1 MNFKIIA
8 ILFLIVLVSLSVTPA
23 FAHFE
28 HLPHNNGGGEDLGRY
43 YVNQALDPE
52 YAKPGQPAH
61 IEFSIQDDNGHDV
74 SNVMTAVEVYDGIT
88 GQRLELFPW
97 QLHSSGD
104 FEVHYTFE
112 KLGNYVVVISLADE
126 NTTPDHIIPPRNL
139 LSSLSDCQCQRAVF
153 NISITDHIGTVWNT
167 VMTLAI
173 FIPLTVFGSVLAMH
187 FWNLKKK
194 GIQPT
199 TPEVMK
205 YLIMLLAVAGG
216 IIHLGVYADHGS
228 LRIEYSIFLLAA
240 SIIQVGFGIFYVLMT
255 LLPPSITSKQS
266 ILQHYN
272 KTLLLNLVGLVGTS
286 ILVGLYIYVLIFP
299 PPLSPD
305 GRPEIL
311 DYDGAFSKSVEI
323 TTMIGILYLMIYERR
338 KKKILLGSIP
348 KL

>member
-1 MNFKIIA
+1 MLMII
-8 ILFLIVLVSLSVTPA
+8 ILGSLSIAPA
-23 FAHFE
+23 FGHFE
-28 HLPHNNGGGEDLGRY
+28 HLPHNNGGGDDLGRY

-52 YAKPGQPAH
+52 YARPGEPAH

-74 SNVMTAVEVYDGIT
+74 SNILTAVEVYDGIT

-97 QLHSSGD
+97 QLHSTGD

-112 KLGNYVVVISLADE
+112 HVGNYIVVISLADE
-126 NTTPDHIIPPRNL
+126 NATPDHIMPPRNL
-139 LSSLSDCQCQRAVF
+139 ISSVSDCQCQRAVF
-153 NISITDHIGTVWNT
+153 NISITPSIGLIWDS
-167 VMTLAI
+167 VMAI
-173 FIPLTVFGSVLAMH
+173 SIFFPLTIFGSVLAFH
-187 FWNLKKK
+187 FWNLRKK

-228 LRIEYSIFLLAA
+228 QRIEYSIFLLTA
-240 SIIQVGFGIFYVLMT
+240 SIIQVAFGTFYVLMT
-255 LLPPSITSKQS
+255 LLPVSVTSRQS

-286 ILVGLYIYVLIFP
+286 ILVGLYIFVLIFP

-305 GRPEIL
+305 GKPEIL

-323 TTMIGILYLMIYERR
+323 STMIGILYLMFYE
-338 KKKILLGSIP
+338 KKKKMNLLGSINT
-348 KL
+348 KS

>member
-1 MNFKIIA
+1 M
-8 ILFLIVLVSLSVTPA
+8 FLIIILASLSA
-23 FAHFE
+23 FDSMAFGHFE

-52 YAKPGQPAH
+52 YAKPGEPTH
-61 IEFSIQDDNGHDV
+61 IEFSIQDDHGRDT
-74 SNVMTAVEVYDGIT
+74 SNVLTAVEIYDGIT

-104 FEVHYTFE
+104 FDVHYTFE

-126 NTTPDHIIPPRNL
+126 NTTPDHFMPPRNL
-139 LSSLSDCQCQRAVF
+139 LSSISDCQCQRAVF
-153 NISITDHIGTVWNT
+153 NISITPHIGIIWNT

-173 FIPLTVFGSVLAMH
+173 FLPLTVFGSVLAVH
-187 FWNLKKK
+187 FLNLRKK
-194 GIQPT
+194 GTQPS

-205 YLIMLLAVAGG
+205 YMIMLLAVAGG

-228 LRIEYSIFLLAA
+228 LRLEHSMFLLAA
-240 SIIQVGFGIFYVLMT
+240 SIIQVAFGTFYVLMT
-255 LLPPSITSKQS
+255 ILPASVTSKQS

-272 KTLLLNLVGLVGTS
+272 KTLLLNIVGLVGTS

-305 GRPEIL
+305 GKPEIL
-311 DYDGAFSKSVEI
+311 DYDGVFSKSVEI
-323 TTMIGILYLMIYERR
+323 TTMAGILYLMFYE
-338 KKKILLGSIP
+338 KKKKRELLGSIST
-348 KL
+348 K